1 MLRRQCATCSS
12 HENITGDPTKKE
24 MYELAKKQSWLMR
37 PPQPSRYKHI
47 HGVDFA
53 DWPEKTDV
61 ACWHC
66 CHTFDTKPIPLPTK
80 YDEYRDIFF
89 ITGNFCSWECVKA
102 FAIGEKKTSTEMDVM
117 NITLMRKRSE
127 NVLTH
132 IVPAPSRFR
141 LKMFGGDLSIEQF
154 RNVPSNIR
162 HVPTVERS
170 HHRYIRSF
178 FTKGC
183 GYQFLDHSKNDRN
196 VASEEEQTLEERQKY
211 PRIDYGI
218 AVQNVIPKIIFHYD
232 IECHTS

>member
-1 MLRRQCATCSS
+1 MLKRQCTTCSS
-12 HENITGDPTKKE
+12 QQSITTGDPTKKE
-24 MYELAKKQSWLMR
+24 MYEMAKKQSWLMR

-53 DWPEKTDV
+53 GWPEKTDV

-162 HVPTVERS
+162 HVTLPKNMCFQPSRDHTIDISAPSLQKDADINFSTIQKTTETLRLKRS
-170 HHRYIRSF
+170 
-178 FTKGC
+178 KP
-183 GYQFLDHSKNDRN
+183 LKNVKN
-196 VASEEEQTLEERQKY
+196 TLESTMGLQFK
-211 PRIDYGI
+211 
-218 AVQNVIPKIIFHYD
+218 
-232 IECHTS
+232 T